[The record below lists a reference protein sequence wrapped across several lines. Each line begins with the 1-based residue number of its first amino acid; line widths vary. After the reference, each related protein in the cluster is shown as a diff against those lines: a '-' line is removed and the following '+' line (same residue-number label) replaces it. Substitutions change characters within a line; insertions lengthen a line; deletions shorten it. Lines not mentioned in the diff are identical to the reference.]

1 MGPAADAWKIRFPR
15 SDTFSGSTNW
25 HGKQRKK
32 LDADASGC
40 ILGLCIYQKINN
52 PTEKCIQ
59 VYENITGRVEINP
72 SRAVSAF
79 SVLTRSPIV
88 EKSQVRMIVSCD

>member
-32 LDADASGC
+32 FDADASGC

-52 PTEKCIQ
+52 PMEKCIQ
-59 VYENITGRVEINP
+59 VYENITGRDEINP
-72 SRAVSAF
+72 SSAVSAF
-79 SVLTRSPIV
+79 SVFTRFTIAR
-88 EKSQVRMIVSCD
+88 EKVKYE

>member
-1 MGPAADAWKIRFPR
+1 MLGKIRFAR

-32 LDADASGC
+32 FDADASGC

-52 PTEKCIQ
+52 PMEKCI
-59 VYENITGRVEINP
+59 P
-72 SRAVSAF
+72 SMRILLANWKSGPSKRF
-79 SVLTRSPIV
+79 RSF
-88 EKSQVRMIVSCD
+88 